1 MSKKYL
7 IFAGKFRQVAEGS
20 KADSSGQGGRA
31 ASPVP
36 LGAFRVNGKDG
47 FTLVELLIV
56 IAVIAILAAI
66 AVMAYNKVI
75 SKAKQASAISYV
87 NSIVKAEQIFLDI
100 NNRYTDNFSELE
112 TTQVIPF
119 GTGNP
124 RAYGDYTFTLT
135 IGVDGG
141 GAAFWNVIAVP
152 TDGDITMRWYYSDAT
167 GIIRYEV
174 GAAPSASS
182 PPI

>member
-1 MSKKYL
+1 MNKRHL
-7 IFAGKFRQVAEGS
+7 ISAGKFRQVAGGS
-20 KADSSGQGGRA
+20 KADSSGQG
-31 ASPVP
+31 
-36 LGAFRVNGKDG
+36 GAFRVNGKDG

-56 IAVIAILAAI
+56 VAITAILAAI
-66 AVMAYNKVI
+66 AIPSYYKFINM
-75 SKAKQASAISYV
+75 AKQASAISYV

-112 TTQVIPF
+112 TTEVIPS

-124 RAYGDYTFTLT
+124 RAYGDYTFTLV

-141 GAAFWNVIAVP
+141 GAAFWNVSAVP
-152 TDGDITMRWYYSDAT
+152 TNGDTTMKWYYSDVT
-167 GIIRYEV
+167 GITRYEV
-174 GAAPSASS
+174 GATPSASS